1 MRMMYR
7 KHGHFLIYDKSKYTA
22 TITKNTKKR
31 TQDIIISANYIS
43 LYLSIYWRVGVLE
56 LRTSFSHKSFPR

>member
-22 TITKNTKKR
+22 TITKNTKKVPR
-31 TQDIIISANYIS
+31 ISSSVQI
-43 LYLSIYWRVGVLE
+43 
-56 LRTSFSHKSFPR
+56 TSAFICQYTGGLVS